1 MKIEF
6 TPTDSIGR
14 NFPPVPM
21 KKAVPNWYKNAPTE
35 LGPKTAL
42 WFNRNQSQSNG
53 TIRKCMPVLDYL
65 TSGYVLKTQSEILIS
80 SLTKEDEPQ
89 EIFWR
94 HASKDSE
101 TVSHHPYDQCP
112 VKIQDEKKTYIKFRC
127 GYIIRTPP
135 GYSCLFYQSPYFLNE
150 GIELFPAIVDTDL
163 YDGEIFFPG
172 FVTKN
177 YEHIE
182 IPPGTPMVT
191 VFPFKREN
199 WDHVVSDKILDSSGK
214 SFFAKRQVW
223 INDVYRR
230 FFRQEKEYK

>member
-1 MKIEF
+1 
-6 TPTDSIGR
+6 
-14 NFPPVPM
+14 
-21 KKAVPNWYKNAPTE
+21 
-35 LGPKTAL
+35 
-42 WFNRNQSQSNG
+42 
-53 TIRKCMPVLDYL
+53 MPVLDYL